1 MSDDDNGVGVDLG
14 TLAPTRGDLDETA
27 SRLADHH
34 PYLAAAAR
42 RWTRLGDVTVTP
54 NGVWVHYR
62 DNRGKSREAPMER
75 TPEAFFRRAVQN
87 VVDEWDL
94 DVRSLHALIGPRF
107 LRAVV
112 LAECCDLI
120 MDLVPDKGEVP
131 ADQARLMVDYTR
143 FACTRTV
150 DDAG

>member
-1 MSDDDNGVGVDLG
+1 MSGGDNGVGVDFG
-14 TLAPTRGDLDETA
+14 ALAPTRGDLDETA

-42 RWTRLGDVTVTP
+42 AWTRFGDVTVTP
-54 NGVWVHYR
+54 NGVWVHFLDDRAR
-62 DNRGKSREAPMER
+62 DRKGLMER

-143 FACTRTV
+143 YVCTRTV
-150 DDAG
+150 DDAD

>member
-1 MSDDDNGVGVDLG
+1 MSDDDNAVGMDFG
-14 TLAPTRGDLDETA
+14 ALAPTRGDLDETA

-42 RWTRLGDVTVTP
+42 AWTRFGDVTVTP
-54 NGVWVHYR
+54 NGVWVHYFDDR
-62 DNRGKSREAPMER
+62 RPSREALMQQ
-75 TPEAFFRRAVQN
+75 TPEEFFRRAMQK
-87 VVDEWDL
+87 VVDEWAL
-94 DVRSLHALIGPRF
+94 DVRSLHALIGSRF

-120 MDLVPDKGEVP
+120 MDLVPDTGEVP
-131 ADQARLMVDYTR
+131 AHQARLMVDYAR
-143 FACTRTV
+143 YACTKTV